1 MACLCWMCGPQ
12 DSKVDVHRERDARGL
27 VEQELQMLRRSLAV
41 QEVEALKRKV
51 ISDTHPLTCCG
62 WPTSCSIT
70 MHGDGNCLYW
80 WGGGRVGCA
89 FCSFDSRTADLNP

>member
-1 MACLCWMCGPQ
+1 MGCLCWMCGPQ

-51 ISDTHPLTCCG
+51 TT
-62 WPTSCSIT
+62 
-70 MHGDGNCLYW
+70 
-80 WGGGRVGCA
+80 
-89 FCSFDSRTADLNP
+89 